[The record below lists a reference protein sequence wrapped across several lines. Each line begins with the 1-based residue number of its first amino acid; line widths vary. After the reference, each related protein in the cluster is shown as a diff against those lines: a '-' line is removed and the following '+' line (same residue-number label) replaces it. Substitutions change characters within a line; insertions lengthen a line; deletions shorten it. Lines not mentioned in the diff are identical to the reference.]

1 MKDIIIA
8 IMFILV
14 LIFGF
19 FVMKKIDEFIDTS
32 ITHRA
37 PNKEEKYKYYVIL
50 DNNDEEELYRMI
62 SSIKKEK
69 TNTKVIVYFEKKE

>member
-19 FVMKKIDEFIDTS
+19 FVMKKIDKFID
-32 ITHRA
+32 
-37 PNKEEKYKYYVIL
+37 VI
-50 DNNDEEELYRMI
+50 I
-62 SSIKKEK
+62 SQKRRKI
-69 TNTKVIVYFEKKE
+69 

>member
-19 FVMKKIDEFIDTS
+19 FVMKKIDIFID
-32 ITHRA
+32 
-37 PNKEEKYKYYVIL
+37 VI
-50 DNNDEEELYRMI
+50 I
-62 SSIKKEK
+62 SQKRRKI
-69 TNTKVIVYFEKKE
+69 

>member
-19 FVMKKIDEFIDTS
+19 FVMKKIDKFIDTS

-50 DNNDEEELYRMI
+50 DNNDEEEFSGII
-62 SSIKKEK
+62 SSIKNKRLW
-69 TNTKVIVYFEKKE
+69 